1 MSLRNMLEF
10 SRFILIYLLRKIFV
24 SLQSSGASI
33 MTKNLAQI
41 VIAGMCV
48 DRMNN
53 SFASGGSNALLTAD
67 AHEPNIENS

>member
-1 MSLRNMLEF
+1 MLEF
-10 SRFILIYLLRKIFV
+10 SRFVFIHICLLRKIFV